1 MAAALNLLFL
11 HCELP
16 QSWSEIT
23 ATLVPK
29 LAVPSGPKDFRPIA
43 ALVTLRKLVGY
54 LFLYFAPSPSW
65 QTFQCGFVSG
75 RDAAQA
81 VFCVKRLGEVAKV
94 WKQHL
99 YIAQLDMS
107 KAFDKVYHSAILTAL
122 DKIHAGSQLKA
133 FIANMLR
140 QSSVSVNLG
149 NVRTEKV
156 RLDRGVPQGAPE
168 SPFLFILVTEM
179 ALASLH
185 DSWAER
191 GLGYLI
197 DGCWLPEVAYADDV
211 VLLAMSIA
219 ALQTMLLEV
228 EQVFAAVGLTL
239 NLGKT
244 NFTSTLA
251 CEGSTLELSGHVV
264 KWSPRLTFL
273 GTVIT
278 LCGNDDEAIRARMTR
293 ALRAFQNW
301 SPLLTNKTI
310 SVAARVAAFLT
321 SVMSSFCW
329 QAQNWTPTKKQ
340 YKYIGSWFARLG
352 SSMIRVRRCP
362 EEPMDSW
369 WRRLHRDGKRFWT
382 KHHVDVINMVKA
394 TKFRFAGHAARLPVT
409 DIVHQVLKVLS
420 GEHNRLKS
428 APLMAQDRTCVA
440 STLCTAGKVF
450 WKRISASLRNH
461 SLALWW
467 VGCKQHRTEMIGK
480 LQ

>member
-1 MAAALNLLFL
+1 MSSDGVTAEILRELDESNLEALAAALNLLFL
-11 HCELP
+11 HSELP

-54 LFLYFAPSPSW
+54 LFLYFTPSPSW
-65 QTFQCGFVSG
+65 QAFQCGFVSG

-81 VFCVKRLGEVAKV
+81 VFCVKRLGEVAKE
-94 WKQHL
+94 WKQRL

-122 DKIHAGSQLKA
+122 DKIHAGPQLKA

-140 QSSVSVNLG
+140 QSFVSVNLG

-156 RLDRGVPQGAPE
+156 RLDRGLPQGAPE

-228 EQVFAAVGLTL
+228 EQAFAAVGLTL
-239 NLGKT
+239 NVGKT

-251 CEGSTLELSGHVV
+251 CEGSTLELSGHVL

-293 ALRAFQNW
+293 ALRAFQKLVPIAHKQNNCGGCTCGCFSHLGHVVFLPAGPELDTHKETIQLHW
-301 SPLLTNKTI
+301 QLVCASWLIHDQSQKMPRGTHGFVVETSPQRRQEILDKT
-310 SVAARVAAFLT
+310 
-321 SVMSSFCW
+321 
-329 QAQNWTPTKKQ
+329 P
-340 YKYIGSWFARLG
+340 
-352 SSMIRVRRCP
+352 RRC
-362 EEPMDSW
+362 
-369 WRRLHRDGKRFWT
+369 
-382 KHHVDVINMVKA
+382 N
-394 TKFRFAGHAARLPVT
+394 
-409 DIVHQVLKVLS
+409 
-420 GEHNRLKS
+420 
-428 APLMAQDRTCVA
+428 
-440 STLCTAGKVF
+440 
-450 WKRISASLRNH
+450 
-461 SLALWW
+461 
-467 VGCKQHRTEMIGK
+467 QHG
-480 LQ
+480 